1 VSIVGVAATRLTRR
15 RQCLVV
21 DKGVDEALRM
31 EEKTRDGGNVAKP
44 TVGREEVLVRLELW

>member
-1 VSIVGVAATRLTRR
+1 VGVAATRLTRR

-44 TVGREEVLVRLELW
+44 TVGREEVPVRLELW